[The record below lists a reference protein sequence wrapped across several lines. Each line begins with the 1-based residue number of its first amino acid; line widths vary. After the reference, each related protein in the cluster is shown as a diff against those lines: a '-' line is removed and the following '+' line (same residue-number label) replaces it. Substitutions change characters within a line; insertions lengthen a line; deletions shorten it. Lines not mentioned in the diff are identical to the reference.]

1 VARADPMVS
10 PISRSARG
18 SALAYDAL
26 VASKGSDEQILDE
39 FFQATTPKLEEMVGR
54 AIAQAGRADGLAV
67 TLERKFD
74 GEVAGGCGPRRALEG
89 RLRGVQGIDE
99 AARRRILAEVGQAAA
114 DEIPVVLLV
123 HAEGFV
129 SVGIRRLR
137 GSWVG
142 VS

>member
-1 VARADPMVS
+1 MVS

-67 TLERKFD
+67 TLERKLM
-74 GEVAGGCGPRRALEG
+74 GRSQEGAGLGVRSRVGSGAC
-89 RLRGVQGIDE
+89 RGLT
-99 AARRRILAEVGQAAA
+99 R
-114 DEIPVVLLV
+114 P
-123 HAEGFV
+123 HAEGF
-129 SVGIRRLR
+129 
-137 GSWVG
+137 WPK
-142 VS
+142 